1 MALNMLF
8 KNQDSIMKCLRMR
21 GYNNIEVEEALLT
34 VIIMKRLLFR
44 YFLLSVY
51 FLPKKHRGHN
61 SGANERKAHSYTNII
76 ILLCLY

>member
-34 VIIMKRLLFR
+34 EIIMKRQLFR
-44 YFLLSVY
+44 YFLLSDY
-51 FLPKKHRGHN
+51 FLPKKHEV
-61 SGANERKAHSYTNII
+61 SKKVLLDGAQSSRKTLST
-76 ILLCLY
+76 